1 MDNILRPEQEL
12 NLDQLSLGHPVNSQG
27 NSYFTKLAH
36 KSQPLFLQAP
46 VCVTKQGI
54 IKNGKKCY
62 CDLMFTADNQE
73 MLEWFENV
81 VEKLQSLIF
90 EKRSDWFHNE
100 MDLTDIE
107 NAFTHPIRTYKSG
120 RCYLLRVNINS
131 DIRTGMTNLQCY
143 DEDENPVDPS
153 SIDSEKV
160 QVIPL
165 LEIKGVTFSSRS
177 FSLDI
182 NLKQLM
188 VFKEPETN
196 QSCLI
201 QKNIKNQTLAYEDV
215 NNENVVL
222 DVEENLT
229 KEDENTDIIVEAN
242 ENEIEEEVDNKKEE
256 VEKNPET
263 LEEIN
268 ISLDELNED
277 ESIQLKNRNEVYYEI
292 WKQAR
297 IKAKESKKQTIRAY
311 LEAKKIKNTY
321 MLDELEDDSD
331 DELDLYL
338 EESQPNYSLA

>member
-143 DEDENPVDPS
+143 DEDENPVDP
-153 SIDSEKV
+153 K
-160 QVIPL
+160 
-165 LEIKGVTFSSRS
+165 
-177 FSLDI
+177 
-182 NLKQLM
+182 
-188 VFKEPETN
+188 
-196 QSCLI
+196 
-201 QKNIKNQTLAYEDV
+201 
-215 NNENVVL
+215 
-222 DVEENLT
+222 
-229 KEDENTDIIVEAN
+229 
-242 ENEIEEEVDNKKEE
+242 
-256 VEKNPET
+256 
-263 LEEIN
+263 
-268 ISLDELNED
+268 
-277 ESIQLKNRNEVYYEI
+277 
-292 WKQAR
+292 
-297 IKAKESKKQTIRAY
+297 
-311 LEAKKIKNTY
+311 
-321 MLDELEDDSD
+321 
-331 DELDLYL
+331 
-338 EESQPNYSLA
+338 

>member
-201 QKNIKNQTLAYEDV
+201 QKNIKNQTLAYEEE

-338 EESQPNYSLA
+338 EESQPIYSLA

>member
-201 QKNIKNQTLAYEDV
+201 QKNIK
-215 NNENVVL
+215 
-222 DVEENLT
+222 
-229 KEDENTDIIVEAN
+229 
-242 ENEIEEEVDNKKEE
+242 
-256 VEKNPET
+256 
-263 LEEIN
+263 
-268 ISLDELNED
+268 
-277 ESIQLKNRNEVYYEI
+277 
-292 WKQAR
+292 
-297 IKAKESKKQTIRAY
+297 
-311 LEAKKIKNTY
+311 
-321 MLDELEDDSD
+321 
-331 DELDLYL
+331 
-338 EESQPNYSLA
+338 